1 MHYKGKLHWPPA
13 VVWESAAPSS
23 SAYFDQSG
31 YKWTFSSRQSYKDTP
46 EPSSHISL
54 SNNPYLKRP
63 EFWERG
69 AEAMHIFHSRQQ
81 EKKQLWVHV
90 KPKLFRIVI

>member
-1 MHYKGKLHWPPA
+1 MHYKGKSRWPPA
-13 VVWESAAPSS
+13 VVWESAALSS

-31 YKWTFSSRQSYKDTP
+31 YKWTFTSRQSYKDTP

-54 SNNPYLKRP
+54 FNNPYLKRP

-69 AEAMHIFHSRQQ
+69 AEAMHIFHSRDQ
-81 EKKQLWVHV
+81 KKTVVTACLTQVV
-90 KPKLFRIVI
+90 